1 MSEDSQD
8 LLKLEPRELPRE
20 LAEIQSYAAVF
31 IKSGMFPDT
40 KSVSQGIVK
49 IMAGKE
55 IGLPPF
61 ASMRGINLIQG
72 QPQLSAMIIGTLIK
86 KDGKYDYRV
95 RNWTNK
101 GCTIDFYQLDSGKR
115 EKVGETSYTE
125 EDARVAGLLGKDNWR
140 KYPKDMF
147 FSRALTSGAR
157 KFTPD
162 AFNGVA
168 LYDEG
173 EIEETG
179 DKLLSL
185 NSGSQPLAPALP
197 EGPTEPAESDQDAET
212 AAEPETATEPEI
224 SAEEAEKSARDL
236 LEKLA
241 PETKDRMRL
250 LREAIGRPTL
260 PKTDKEW
267 IALHYSLLKESENPA
282 EDQVTET
289 EGKDEPNDEPAN

>member
-1 MSEDSQD
+1 MSEDSTD

-72 QPQLSAMIIGTLIK
+72 QPQLSATIIGTLIK
-86 KDGKYDYRV
+86 KSQKYDYRV
-95 RNWTNK
+95 RNWTTK
-101 GCTIDFYQLDSGKR
+101 GCTIDFYQLNGKR

-125 EDARVAGLLGKDNWR
+125 EDARTAGLLGKDNWR
-140 KYPKDMF
+140 KYPKDMY

-179 DKLLSL
+179 DQPLSL
-185 NSGSQPLAPALP
+185 DSGSEPLAPALP
-197 EGPTEPAESDQDAET
+197 EGPANEPEDDSATEAES
-212 AAEPETATEPEI
+212 EPETPPEPQI

-236 LEKLA
+236 LDKLA
-241 PETKDRMRL
+241 KKPADRLRL
-250 LREAIGRPTL
+250 LRAALDRPSL
-260 PKTDKEW
+260 PKSDEEW
-267 IALHYSLLKESENPA
+267 IALHYYLLREADNPTEQQELTGTEEATEDNA
-282 EDQVTET
+282 EPQ
-289 EGKDEPNDEPAN
+289 A